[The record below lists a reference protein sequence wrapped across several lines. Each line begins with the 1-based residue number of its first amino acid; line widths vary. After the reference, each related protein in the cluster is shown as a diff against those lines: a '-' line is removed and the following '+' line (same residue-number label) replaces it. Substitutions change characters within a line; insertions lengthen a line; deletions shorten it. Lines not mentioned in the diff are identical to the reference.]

1 MHGGKE
7 HSLVARVVVSLPV
20 QPLATN
26 SVAVAKRMSEI
37 RPRGIDWLWPGR
49 LALGK
54 LSLVV
59 GDPGQSKS
67 TLIATIAAHVSTG
80 RAWPDGTPCPP
91 GSVVMASAEDDPED
105 TIRPRLDAAGADPTR
120 IHLLEHVLAVDGRR
134 EHFGLHHVD
143 ELDALLTS
151 LGDVAMVSI
160 DPISAY
166 TGEADSH
173 KNADVRGLLAPLSA
187 IAAKHRVALIAV
199 SHLNKGTSA
208 AAIYRTTGSLG
219 FVAAARA
226 CLLVAT
232 PEDQPDLRY
241 LLTIKNNLARKDGGV
256 AYRVRTTDAD
266 VPYVEWLPGSID
278 VTADEALAVSSPEET
293 SATKDCAEWLAC
305 ALASGPQAAKKIQG
319 EAEQYGFSP
328 KVLRRARERLGV
340 QPRKADFK
348 EGWIWEL
355 VRT

>member
-1 MHGGKE
+1 MAK
-7 HSLVARVVVSLPV
+7 VVVALPL
-20 QPLATN
+20 QHPAAN
-26 SVAVAKRMSEI
+26 SVAVVKRMSEI
-37 RPRGIDWLWPGR
+37 QPRGIDWLWPGR

-54 LSLVV
+54 LSLIV

-67 TLIATIAAHVSTG
+67 TLIAAIAAHVSTG
-80 RAWPDGTPCPP
+80 RAWPDGTPCPQ

-105 TIRPRLDAAGADPTR
+105 TIRPRLDAAGADPMR
-120 IHLLEHVLAVDGRR
+120 IHLLEHVIAVDGRR
-134 EHFGLHHVD
+134 EHFGLRHVD
-143 ELDALLTS
+143 ELDSLLTS
-151 LGDVAMVSI
+151 LGDVGMVSI

-208 AAIYRTTGSLG
+208 AAIYRTSGSLG

-241 LLTIKNNLARKDGGV
+241 LLTIKNNLAAKDGGI
-256 AYRVRTTDAD
+256 AYRVRTTATD
-266 VPYVEWLPGSID
+266 VPFVEWLQGTID
-278 VTADEALAVSSPEET
+278 ITADEALAVSSPEET
-293 SATKDCAEWLAC
+293 SATRDCAEWLAC
-305 ALASGPQAAKKIQG
+305 ALANGPQTAKTVQ
-319 EAEQYGFSP
+319 AQADQHGFSP

-340 QPRKADFK
+340 RTKKTDFS
-348 EGWIWEL
+348 EGWTWSL
-355 VRT
+355 

>member
-1 MHGGKE
+1 MAK
-7 HSLVARVVVSLPV
+7 VVVALP
-20 QPLATN
+20 LHHAAAST
-26 SVAVAKRMSEI
+26 VAVVKRMSEI

-54 LSLVV
+54 LSLIV

-67 TLIATIAAHVSTG
+67 TLIAAIAAHVSTG
-80 RAWPDGTPCPP
+80 RAWPDGTPCPQ

-120 IHLLEHVLAVDGRR
+120 IHLLEHVVAVDGRR
-134 EHFGLHHVD
+134 EHFGLRHVD

-151 LGDVAMVSI
+151 LGDVVMVSI

-187 IAAKHRVALIAV
+187 IAAKHRVALLAV

-208 AAIYRTTGSLG
+208 AAIYRTSGSLG
-219 FVAAARA
+219 FVAASRA

-241 LLTIKNNLARKDGGV
+241 LLTIKNNLAKKDGGI
-256 AYRVRTTDAD
+256 AYRVCTSEAE

-293 SATKDCAEWLAC
+293 SATRDCAEWLAC
-305 ALASGPQAAKKIQG
+305 ALSSGPKGAKTIQS
-319 EAEQYGFSP
+319 EADQYGFSP

-340 QPRKADFK
+340 LTRKADFK
-348 EGWIWEL
+348 EGWVWEL
-355 VRT
+355 ERK

>member
-1 MHGGKE
+1 MAK
-7 HSLVARVVVSLPV
+7 VVVALPLQ
-20 QPLATN
+20 QPAAS
-26 SVAVAKRMSEI
+26 SVAVATRMSEI
-37 RPRGIDWLWPGR
+37 RSRGISWLWPGR

-54 LSLVV
+54 LSLIV

-67 TLIATIAAHVSTG
+67 TLIAAIAAHVSTG
-80 RAWPDGTPCPP
+80 RAWPDGTPCPQ

-120 IHLLEHVLAVDGRR
+120 ILLREHVVAVDGGR
-134 EHFGLHHVD
+134 EHFGLRHVD

-151 LGDVAMVSI
+151 LGDAVMVSI

-173 KNADVRGLLAPLSA
+173 KNADVRGLLAPLST
-187 IAAKHRVALIAV
+187 IAAKHRVALLAV

-208 AAIYRTTGSLG
+208 AAIYRTSGSLG

-241 LLTIKNNLARKDGGV
+241 LLTIKNNLAAKDGGI
-256 AYRVRTTDAD
+256 AYRVRTTEAD
-266 VPYVEWLPGSID
+266 VPHVEWLPGAIE
-278 VTADEALAVSSPEET
+278 VTADEALAVSSPEDT
-293 SATKDCAEWLAC
+293 SATKDCVEWLAY
-305 ALASGPQAAKKIQG
+305 ALAGGPKAAKKVQS
-319 EAEQYGFSP
+319 EAEQYGFTT

-340 QPRKADFK
+340 QTRKADFND
-348 EGWIWEL
+348 GWVWGL
-355 VRT
+355 DGG

>member
-1 MHGGKE
+1 MTK
-7 HSLVARVVVSLPV
+7 VVVALPLQ
-20 QPLATN
+20 QPPTN
-26 SVAVAKRMSEI
+26 SHAVATRMSEI
-37 RPRGIDWLWPGR
+37 RPRGISWLWPGR

-54 LSLVV
+54 LSLIV

-67 TLIATIAAHVSTG
+67 TLIAAIAAHVSTG
-80 RAWPDGTPCPP
+80 RAWPDGSPCPQ
-91 GSVVMASAEDDPED
+91 GSVLMASAEDDPED

-120 IHLLEHVLAVDGRR
+120 IHLLEHVIAVDGRR

-151 LGDVAMVSI
+151 LGDVVMVSI

-187 IAAKHRVALIAV
+187 IAAKHRVALLAV

-208 AAIYRTTGSLG
+208 AAIYRTSGSLG
-219 FVAAARA
+219 FVAASRA

-241 LLTIKNNLARKDGGV
+241 LLTIKNNLAKKDGGV
-256 AYRVRTTDAD
+256 SYRVCASEGE
-266 VPYVEWLPGSID
+266 VPYVEWVPGSID
-278 VTADEALAVSSPEET
+278 VSADEALAISSPEET
-293 SATKDCAEWLAC
+293 SATRDCAQWLTC
-305 ALASGPQAAKKIQG
+305 MLASGPQAAKKVQS
-319 EAEQYGFSP
+319 EAGQYGFTP

-348 EGWIWEL
+348 EGWVWEMGP
-355 VRT
+355 T